1 MVSGRHRHRDGH
13 RGPRWRWPLLG
24 FSAGGGVVAAVILA
38 VGLGQV
44 TSPRACAAVLSV
56 AGAAGTATQTA
67 THYVLQGLPN
77 CSYSPPADGLYAA
90 LPPSEYASAAACGE
104 YVQVSGPDG
113 SVRVKVIDQCPDCAA
128 GHIDLSE
135 TAFAR
140 LAPLSAGLVSVSYT
154 PLADPPL
161 PAPVSI
167 EVKQGSSQYWLAL
180 LADNTGN
187 PLASVQVQTTSGWL
201 PLARATYNYWI
212 APSGAGPGPF
222 TVRLT
227 DTQGHQATV
236 SGITLSPGAVQP
248 TEAWMY
254 GAGGDPAPATTAP
267 STTGPAT
274 TRAATAPAASA
285 AAARTTRTAS
295 AAAAARPAAARSASL
310 TPGAPGTVLPAAVE
324 QRSRPASSPSPSARS
339 SC

>member
-1 MVSGRHRHRDGH
+1 MQSRVMVSGRHRHRDGH
-13 RGPRWRWPLLG
+13 GGPRWRWPLLG

-44 TSPRACAAVLSV
+44 TSPRACAAELS
-56 AGAAGTATQTA
+56 AAGPGTQTA

-90 LPPSEYASAAACGE
+90 LPPAEYASAAACGE

-140 LAPLSAGLVSVSYT
+140 LAPLSAGLVNVSYT
-154 PLADPPL
+154 PLADPPP
-161 PAPVSI
+161 PAPVSV

-187 PLASVQVQTTSGWL
+187 PLASVQVQTPSGWL
-201 PLARATYNYWI
+201 PLARASYNYWI
-212 APSGAGPGPF
+212 AQSGAGPGPF

-248 TEAWMY
+248 TKTWMY
-254 GAGGDPAPATTAP
+254 GAGGDPAPATPA
-267 STTGPAT
+267 PAT
-274 TRAATAPAASA
+274 SRA
-285 AAARTTRTAS
+285 AAAPTAS
-295 AAAAARPAAARSASL
+295 AATASAAPARTAAATARPAAARAASL
-310 TPGAPGTVLPAAVE
+310 TTGAPATGPPAAVA
-324 QRSRPASSPSPSARS
+324 QRSRQASPAPSARS